1 MEAAVKQC
9 RPDQVPFEIVK
20 AGCGRRLDTDY
31 SIVLDVEGSGV
42 MTFSYNVQGFDPSD
56 PNIIRL
62 AARRPS
68 P

>member
-1 MEAAVKQC
+1 MKQC
-9 RPDQVPFEIVK
+9 RPEQVPFEIVK

-31 SIVLDVEGSGV
+31 DITLDVEGSGV
-42 MTFSYNVQGFDPSD
+42 MHFSYTIQGFDPSD

-62 AARRPS
+62 ARRPAC